1 MDDLTCAIG
10 KLLKEECLSI
20 INKVSHIK
28 MLDKDDLVKNCLP
41 NAIYFNEQANNIIQ
55 KKKKKNNRRVLPPNE
70 QCLGRKMNFTQ
81 CTRKR
86 KGGTEFCGS
95 HQKNLPNGKI
105 GDDGSCFTKVKGK
118 RGRKRK
124 NIMANISE
132 NDILTT
138 KKYIDGELY
147 LLDDKNVV
155 YNFDRNLPVI
165 LGLLKNGKIVDF
177 DK

>member
-10 KLLKEECLSI
+10 KLIKKECLSV
-20 INKVSHIK
+20 INKVAHIK
-28 MLDKDDLVKNCLP
+28 MLDKEDLVNTCLP
-41 NAIYFNEQANNIIQ
+41 KTIYFNEQANDIIQ
-55 KKKKKNNRRVLPPNE
+55 KKKKKNNRRILPAHE

-124 NIMANISE
+124 NIMENISE

-147 LLDDKNVV
+147 LVDDKSIV
-155 YNFDRNLPVI
+155 YNFDRNYPVI
-165 LGLLKNGKIVDF
+165 LGLLKDGKIVDF
-177 DK
+177 DN